1 METRRESD
9 TTEISVSELEK
20 MLMDAVNIEDVF
32 KSYGINI
39 ELGRSICPKCSSQ
52 EFLLLKSDKSE
63 ILDQWCCMDCEL
75 MGGDVIE
82 FVAWMEGVDRSSAIK
97 KLASRAGALE

>member
-1 METRRESD
+1 METGREND
-9 TTEISVSELEK
+9 TTEISVNELEK

-32 KSYGINI
+32 KSYGIYI

-52 EFLLLKSDKSE
+52 EFLLLKSDKPE
-63 ILDQWCCMDCEL
+63 ISDQWCCMDCEL

-82 FVAWMEGVDRSSAIK
+82 FVAWMESVDRSSAIK
-97 KLASRAGALE
+97 KLASWAGVLE